1 MEKSIKRL
9 AESIQVL
16 EKDKEQPPAAGCFPR
31 ICGLFSCT
39 RQKATE
45 DGPFSEAQGEV
56 PSTETTLP
64 AKADGEETTPYDALP
79 AGNEAPAKPKSR
91 MTMFGRKT
99 KESAPKEEQEAE
111 APMPVDAETEETEPN
126 RNSGTLSTSNGA
138 TKYGV

>member
-91 MTMFGRKT
+91 ISMFGRKAM
-99 KESAPKEEQEAE
+99 ESAPKKEPGAE
-111 APMPVDAETEETEPN
+111 APMSVEAETEDNN
-126 RNSGTLSTSNGA
+126 RNSGTLSTSTGA
-138 TKYGV
+138 TK